1 MKTRKL
7 GQDLTVSAIGLGCM
21 GMSHA
26 YGGQPE
32 AQSIATIHR
41 ALDIGV
47 TFFDTAEV
55 YGPFENEKLVGK
67 ALKGRRDEAVIATK
81 FGFRIRKDASGAAAM
96 DGVDSRPEHVKAV
109 CDESLQRLGLET
121 IDLFYQHRVDPS
133 VPIEETV
140 GAVADLIQAGKVRA
154 LGLSEAG
161 ADTIR
166 RAHAVHPVSAVQ
178 NEYSL
183 WTRDPEAEII
193 PLCEALGITLVPYSP
208 LGRGQLTGAITSR
221 DQLAEGDFRRNLPR
235 FQEEAIAANAALADT
250 LKALADER
258 GATPAQLALAW
269 ILNQKPFIVPIP
281 GTRKIERLE
290 ENAAAVDIVLSKEEV
305 AAIGE
310 RLSAVSGARYNPDQ
324 LAMTG
329 R

>member
-1 MKTRKL
+1 M
-7 GQDLTVSAIGLGCM
+7 
-21 GMSHA
+21 
-26 YGGQPE
+26 
-32 AQSIATIHR
+32 
-41 ALDIGV
+41 
-47 TFFDTAEV
+47 
-55 YGPFENEKLVGK
+55 
-67 ALKGRRDEAVIATK
+67 
-81 FGFRIRKDASGAAAM
+81 
-96 DGVDSRPEHVKAV
+96 
-109 CDESLQRLGLET
+109 
-121 IDLFYQHRVDPS
+121 
-133 VPIEETV
+133 
-140 GAVADLIQAGKVRA
+140 
-154 LGLSEAG
+154 
-161 ADTIR
+161 
-166 RAHAVHPVSAVQ
+166 
-178 NEYSL
+178 
-183 WTRDPEAEII
+183 
-193 PLCEALGITLVPYSP
+193 PYSP

-290 ENAAAVDIVLSKEEV
+290 ENAAAVDIVLSEDEV